1 MNLDRGLLGGEG
13 FETSEMGSTD
23 PSFLQMVCYQDSGV
37 ISRLGE
43 ICEFSKFRS
52 TEMKVGIRS

>member
-13 FETSEMGSTD
+13 FETSEMGSID
-23 PSFLQMVCYQDSGV
+23 SSFLPMVCYQDSGV

-43 ICEFSKFRS
+43 ISEFSKFRS